1 MMIKQTSQKA
11 QCVKK
16 SDIIPIINNSFEKSQ
31 YSLHQNFFDP
41 TKSSPPNSFMKKL
54 YLRTINYDLP
64 NNNVAIFDSK

>member
-31 YSLHQNFFDP
+31 YSLNQNFFDP

-64 NNNVAIFDSK
+64 NNNISGFFSF

>member
-1 MMIKQTSQKA
+1 MIKQTSQKA

-16 SDIIPIINNSFEKSQ
+16 SDIIPIIYNSFEKSQ

-54 YLRTINYDLP
+54 YLRTMNYDLP
-64 NNNVAIFDSK
+64 NNNVPIFDTK